1 MSDTSVPGAKPNRHS
16 RRAAKV
22 VAEHAVD
29 VPSVDPVVPAPRVK
43 RIKPAIL
50 AASVP
55 ELPASP
61 VEPEPEMPAEPIVP
75 EPEAAVEHA
84 PEAIPEPAPE
94 IIVEPAPEPR
104 ITTPVAAVA
113 APIEAKE
120 ETIMTE
126 EFNTAAATAET
137 VFAKV
142 QGGAKEAVAKG
153 QALVADAADFGKG
166 NVEAMM
172 ESGRI
177 SARGFETLAQDNAAY
192 TKSSFETATATI
204 KSAAT
209 VQSPVE
215 LFKLQGDFMRSAF
228 DSWVAQASKNTE
240 AMLKLANDAAQPLS
254 SRVALAA
261 EKIKLAA

>member
-1 MSDTSVPGAKPNRHS
+1 MSDTSAPGTKPNRHS
-16 RRAAKV
+16 RRAKV
-22 VAEHAVD
+22 VAEHAVE
-29 VPSVDPVVPAPRVK
+29 PVAPAPRVK

-50 AASVP
+50 AASVL
-55 ELPASP
+55 ELPAGP

-84 PEAIPEPAPE
+84 PEPL
-94 IIVEPAPEPR
+94 
-104 ITTPVAAVA
+104 ITTPVATTPVATTPVA
-113 APIEAKE
+113 APIATKE

-192 TKSSFETATATI
+192 TKSSFETATATM